1 MRKIKLK
8 CRHCKSSKLHQFVD
22 LGFQPP
28 SNSYRSEEQLKNQ
41 EIVFPLRACVCQ
53 KCFLVQT
60 EDYTSR
66 EMLFDSEYA
75 YFSSTSVSWLN
86 HAKNYSKNI
95 IKRLELGKKS
105 FVVELACNDGY
116 LLKNFKDAHI
126 ECLGV
131 EPTLSTASAAETL
144 GIEVIKDFFG
154 QKLSYQISESHKK
167 ADLII
172 ANNVYAHVPDI
183 NDFTLGIKNLLAD
196 TGVVTIEFPH
206 LLNLIEKKQ
215 FDTIY
220 HEHFSYFSLHTV
232 NKIFGAFGLR
242 VFDVERLPTHGGS
255 LRIYGCHLESK
266 IATRS
271 AVSDVLE
278 AEISYG
284 LTSLAIYNGFQE
296 EIENIKN
303 NFLKTLIDF
312 KNSNKIILG
321 YGAAAK
327 GNTLLNYAG
336 VKKDLLPCVFD
347 AAKSKQGKY
356 LPGSHV
362 PILPAEIIPDTSMD
376 YLLILPW
383 NIKTEIISQL
393 KDIVGDKV
401 KFVTAIPSLEI
412 S

>member
-1 MRKIKLK
+1 M
-8 CRHCKSSKLHQFVD
+8 D

-75 YFSSTSVSWLN
+75 YFSSTSISWLN

-95 IKRLELGKKS
+95 IKRLGLGKKS

-126 ECLGV
+126 KCLGV

-154 QKLSYQISESHKK
+154 QKLSYQISGSYKK

-206 LLNLIEKKQ
+206 LLNLIEKMQ

-220 HEHFSYFSLHTV
+220 HEHFSYFSLYTV
-232 NKIFGAFGLR
+232 NKIFEAFGLR

-255 LRIYGCHLESK
+255 LRIYGCHIESK
-266 IATRS
+266 IATCS

-284 LTSLAIYNGFQE
+284 LTSLAVYNGFQG

-303 NFLKTLIDF
+303 NFRLWRCRKR
-312 KNSNKIILG
+312 
-321 YGAAAK
+321 
-327 GNTLLNYAG
+327 
-336 VKKDLLPCVFD
+336 
-347 AAKSKQGKY
+347 
-356 LPGSHV
+356 
-362 PILPAEIIPDTSMD
+362 
-376 YLLILPW
+376 
-383 NIKTEIISQL
+383 
-393 KDIVGDKV
+393 
-401 KFVTAIPSLEI
+401 
-412 S
+412 